1 MDRLLDET
9 ESAASSRA
17 ASPPPTTSS
26 SSASHS
32 EREDGGS
39 QNGENLWLVLP
50 DVLETLSGFC
60 SCGSGRSSASAF
72 PGVVSHPADGAAA
85 KPANPVKPDSLQ
97 SNGPSHSAEEAPPT
111 PLEDKNSNGCSQA
124 AAPSHDQNGS
134 MEPPTDTKETDTAQE
149 RPAKKCRL
157 EAEPLGQSEAEP
169 SRAQEN

>member
-32 EREDGGS
+32 EREDSSS
-39 QNGENLWLVLP
+39 QNGENL
-50 DVLETLSGFC
+50 LSDSFNC
-60 SCGSGRSSASAF
+60 FEISFKVYSCRPGRSSAS
-72 PGVVSHPADGAAA
+72 PSLGVASHPADGAPA
-85 KPANPVKPDSLQ
+85 KPTNPVKPELVQ

-111 PLEDKNSNGCSQA
+111 AVENKNSNGCSQPGA
-124 AAPSHDQNGS
+124 ASHDQNGS
-134 MEPPTDTKETDTAQE
+134 IEPATDTKDTDTAHE

-157 EAEPLGQSEAEP
+157 EAEPLGQSEAGP
-169 SRAQEN
+169 PRTQEN